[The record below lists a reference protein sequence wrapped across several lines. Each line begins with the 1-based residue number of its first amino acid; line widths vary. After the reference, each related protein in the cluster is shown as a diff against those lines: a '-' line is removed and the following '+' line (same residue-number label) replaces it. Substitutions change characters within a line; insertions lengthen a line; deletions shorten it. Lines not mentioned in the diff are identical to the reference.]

1 MADLQST
8 FDDNRQAVD
17 AFIATAREVPA
28 AMWTQPRGPKKW
40 SPGQVTEH
48 VAIVYEGAR
57 AVVNGT
63 FKGPSIPRFVR
74 PLIRRF
80 AVDPILR
87 TGRFRQGLKA
97 PAIFQPTV
105 SNANVDDLSTRL
117 RTASGAFEAAIRSA
131 AREGRTFVDHPL
143 FGRVGLAE
151 YTRLQAIHTRHH
163 AQQLGIVTERSATV

>member
-1 MADLQST
+1 MADLQSMI
-8 FDDNRQAVD
+8 DDNRQAVD
-17 AFIATAREVPA
+17 EFIVKARAVPEA
-28 AMWTQPRGPKKW
+28 KWTQPRAPKKW

-57 AVVNGT
+57 AVVDGT
-63 FKGPSIPRFVR
+63 FAGRSVPRFVR

-80 AVDPILR
+80 AVDPVLR

-97 PAIFQPTV
+97 PAFFQPTA
-105 SNANVDDLSTRL
+105 STASVDDLSVRL
-117 RTASGAFEAAIRSA
+117 RTASGGFEAAVRFA

-143 FGRVGLAE
+143 FGRVDLAD

-163 AQQLGIVTERSATV
+163 LQQLEPGTGRSAAV